1 MMFTARRKQAT
12 SPTGSVESSQAVQ
25 QEQYILSTLND
36 LRDMEIREVMT
47 PRMNV
52 IALAIPV
59 SSSDVARAV
68 KETGHSRFPVYDGD
82 LDNMI
87 GVLFVNDLFRAGW
100 EIDDSSEEA
109 SSTHRLSSID
119 ISRRIRQPHI
129 VPESRHVL
137 DVLADMRRYRRA
149 FGVAVD
155 EYGGVAGVVTLK
167 DLLAALV
174 GDLKDELDPAGE
186 PEVVRVDQG
195 RWLVNGGLNIDDARD
210 RLGIELP
217 EGEYVTLAGF
227 LLDLLGHI
235 PEEGEQVTYGT
246 WVFKVQEM
254 DKRRI
259 ARVVVIRPSVEP
271 ADPDSSRSRPHDG
284 LLE

>member
-1 MMFTARRKQAT
+1 MFSTRKKQTALSISST
-12 SPTGSVESSQAVQ
+12 EPSQAAQ

-59 SSSDVARAV
+59 SSSAVARAV

-100 EIDDSSEEA
+100 EIDDSMEEVG
-109 SSTHRLSSID
+109 STHRLSSID

-129 VPESRHVL
+129 VPESRHIL
-137 DVLADMRRYRRA
+137 DVLADMRRNRRA
-149 FGVAVD
+149 FAMAVD
-155 EYGGVAGVVTLK
+155 EYGGVAGIVTLK

-174 GDLKDELDPAGE
+174 GDLKDELDPADE
-186 PEVVRVDQG
+186 PDVVRVDHR
-195 RWLVNGGLNIDDARD
+195 RWLVNGGLNIDDTRD

-227 LLDLLGHI
+227 LLDVLGHI
-235 PEEGEQVTYGT
+235 PEEGEQVDYGS
-246 WVFKVQEM
+246 WSFKVQEM

-259 ARVVVIRPSVEP
+259 ARIVILQPP
-271 ADPDSSRSRPHDG
+271 AGSLDSRPNLPRTHNSSS
-284 LLE
+284 E